1 MSESSTS
8 TGFSGGS
15 GYGEESGA
23 SLTDQAKQ
31 TVQNTAQQA
40 KEQGGHLL
48 EQAKEQLRGKV
59 TDGKEQ
65 AAGSLESVAVA
76 LRETG
81 DSLRSQDQSP
91 FAGLLDTAAGA
102 VENVSNYLR
111 DHEMEDFA
119 REAEDF
125 GRRQPAL
132 FLGAAFAIG
141 FAAARFIKSSSPGGS
156 RSTRSNGD
164 AYSSTYGSTYG
175 SAYSGS
181 PVGSDVDTS
190 LAVSSYG
197 MGSEA
202 ARSDLTGTETG
213 LYTGVGFDD
222 ADELADADAA
232 RIIRP

>member
-111 DHEMEDFA
+111 DHEVEDLV
-119 REAEDF
+119 REVEEF

-132 FLGAAFAIG
+132 FLGAAFALG
-141 FAAARFIKSSSPGGS
+141 FMAARFLKSTSGGYS
-156 RSTRSNGD
+156 GSYQGNG
-164 AYSSTYGSTYG
+164 A

-181 PVGSDVDTS
+181 YYGGASTRDIDYGVATSPYTGASVESASIDTS
-190 LAVSSYG
+190 VMRRDIG
-197 MGSEA
+197 GTA
-202 ARSDLTGTETG
+202 AAD
-213 LYTGVGFDD
+213 FDD
-222 ADELADADAA
+222 SDELADVENTHTTL
-232 RIIRP
+232 P